1 MNKVEDT
8 QKLSIRERIALIVRG
23 EIPVSRKTSGWRRPG
38 DREESGLEYMDVD
51 QLWNAIKHA
60 EDGYTD
66 DLFAIYRDVIAN
78 DAHIQAEFGK
88 RKLAV
93 LGDSINIA
101 EADEDNPADKT
112 SAEAIQKMF
121 RGIRNRERKLAHML
135 DSTLWP
141 VSVMEK
147 VYRRSREPGLNY
159 ELADLI
165 PVEADL
171 LDFSEGKLRIHDSDP
186 ETGRK
191 LQTTH
196 ACDPAR
202 YMVHR
207 GHILS
212 LPDEWGGPM
221 RAILFWCLLS
231 TMDRTW
237 WANFLDKYGS
247 PFMVGKYDQND
258 DASRS
263 ILSQAFSLSKKLGG
277 LVVSKETDVELK
289 EAARSDAGDAFEKF
303 HNICQREKSKL
314 ILGQTL
320 SAEAQPTGLGSG
332 VANSQGEVR
341 EDIRK
346 FDSILLGSTIKDQ
359 LFRQYLEIN
368 NIPGECPSATWGS
381 DSPEELGAIGELLK
395 KLKDSGLSI
404 TDEGLETLNKRLGFS
419 VQKDQA
425 AVAPGG
431 MGRINSLRALTADPD
446 ELIVERGTADIAQA
460 FRSDLAPVR
469 QLIRRSQSPEDLES
483 SLRTLFADWKPGK
496 VETLVA
502 DALTAFAANGSASQ
516 PDT

>member
-1 MNKVEDT
+1 MNKIDQT
-8 QKLSIRERIALIVRG
+8 QRLSLRERLSVMLGG
-23 EIPVSRKTSGWRRPG
+23 EIPMSRRTANWRRPG

-60 EDGYTD
+60 EDGHTD
-66 DLFAIYRDVIAN
+66 ELFAIYRDVVAN

-101 EADEDNPADKT
+101 AAEEDDPTDETAAQT
-112 SAEAIQKMF
+112 IEQMF
-121 RGIRNRERKLAHML
+121 RSIRDRERKLSHL
-135 DSTLWP
+135 LESSLWP
-141 VSVMEK
+141 VAVLEK
-147 VYRRSREPGLNY
+147 VYRRSRTPGLNY
-159 ELADLI
+159 ELADLV
-165 PVEADL
+165 PLEADL
-171 LDFSEGKLRIHDSDP
+171 LDFTQGKLRIHDSDP

-196 ACDPAR
+196 TADPAR
-202 YMVHR
+202 YIIHR

-258 DASRS
+258 DASRG
-263 ILSQAFSLSKKLGG
+263 ILSRAFSLSKRLGG

-303 HNICQREKSKL
+303 HSICQREKSKL

-346 FDSILLGSTIKDQ
+346 FDSILLGSTLKDQ
-359 LFRQYLEIN
+359 LFRQFLEIN
-368 NIPGECPSATWGS
+368 NIQGECPSATWGS
-381 DSPEELGAIGELLK
+381 DSTDELSAIGELLK
-395 KLKDSGLSI
+395 KLKDSGLTI
-404 TDEGLETLNKRLGFS
+404 TEEGLQNLNKRLGFS
-419 VQKDQA
+419 VQKDQLPT
-425 AVAPGG
+425 APNGL
-431 MGRINSLRALTADPD
+431 GRINSLRALTADPD
-446 ELIVERGTADIAQA
+446 DLIVERGTADIAQA

-469 QLIRRSQSPEDLES
+469 QLLRSSQSSDDLEQS
-483 SLRTLFADWKPGK
+483 IRTLFADWTPGK

-502 DALTAFAANGSASQ
+502 DALTAFAANGAASQ